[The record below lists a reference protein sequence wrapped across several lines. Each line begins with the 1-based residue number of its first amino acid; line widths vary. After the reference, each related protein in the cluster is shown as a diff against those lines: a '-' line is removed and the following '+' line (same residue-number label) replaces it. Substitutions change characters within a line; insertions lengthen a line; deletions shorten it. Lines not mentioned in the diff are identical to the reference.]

1 MGTSHV
7 VQQGEHLTSIAAQHG
22 FNDFTVVWNHPDNA
36 DLKQLRVNPNVL
48 LPGDTV
54 VIPDKEEKDEPGET
68 TKRHTFTLAAKPLM
82 LRLVLEDAYE
92 KPIANAPCDLFLD
105 GQKTTVTSSA
115 EGKIEQ
121 RIAAGTTSVTLV
133 VGTEETPHQG
143 DQMAVGVGQLDPVD
157 TLTGQ
162 ASRLNNLGYFAGTP
176 EASDDPQFQSAL
188 QEFQCEEKL
197 TVDGVAGPLT
207 QAKLKKVHGC

>member
-7 VQQGEHLTSIAAQHG
+7 VQQGEHLSSIASQNG
-22 FNDFTVVWNHPDNA
+22 FQDFSVIWDHPGNA
-36 DLKQLRVNPNVL
+36 ELKQLRVNPNVL

-54 VIPDKEEKDEPGET
+54 FIPDKETKDVLGET
-68 TKRHTFTLAAKPLM
+68 TKRHTFKLAAKPLM
-82 LRLVLEDAYE
+82 LRLVLKDAYE
-92 KPIANAPCDLFLD
+92 KPIGNAPCDLFID

-115 EGKIEQ
+115 EGRIEQ
-121 RIAAGTTSVTLV
+121 RIVASTTSATLV
-133 VGTEETPHQG
+133 VGTEETPYKDDPLSIG
-143 DQMAVGVGQLDPVD
+143 IGQLDPLD

-176 EASDDPQFQSAL
+176 ETADDAQFQSAL

-197 TVDGVAGPLT
+197 VVDGKPGPLT
-207 QAKLKKVHGC
+207 QAKLKQVHGC